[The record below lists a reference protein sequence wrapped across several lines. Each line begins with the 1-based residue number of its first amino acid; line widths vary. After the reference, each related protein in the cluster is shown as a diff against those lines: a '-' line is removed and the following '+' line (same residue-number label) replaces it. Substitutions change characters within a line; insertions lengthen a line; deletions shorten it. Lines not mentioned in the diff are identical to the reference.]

1 MDMHWERA
9 PIPTKEPNF
18 KFVMAPNKDHSNDV
32 EGPSNKE
39 VKMGPMALSYDPK
52 EGWVASKL
60 GPRSGHRKRLVREV
74 KQNKPN
80 D

>member
-18 KFVMAPNKDHSNDV
+18 KFVMAPNEEHSNDV

-39 VKMGPMALSYDPK
+39 VKMGPMALGYDPK
-52 EGWVASKL
+52 EG
-60 GPRSGHRKRLVREV
+60 
-74 KQNKPN
+74 
-80 D
+80 